1 MKSLVN
7 QVFDYCVIGAG
18 IVGLSVAYKLTE
30 KYPNASI
37 LILEKESQI
46 GQHQTSHNS
55 GVIHAGIYY
64 APESLKARLCRQGL
78 VETKAF
84 CDQHGLAN
92 ESCGKLIVATNKVE
106 EERVEQLF
114 RRAKNNSAN
123 VRLIEKK
130 ELQQLEPN
138 IEGTLAIL
146 SPETGIV
153 DYLSIAEKLKEILS
167 AKVQFQLNETVVNI
181 QEKEGLISISTK
193 NKTYF
198 SRKLIACA
206 GLQADRIARMAGLQ
220 LDCRIVPFRGEYFQL
235 PRSKDNIVKH
245 LIYPAP
251 DPKLP
256 FLGVHLTRMIDGSV
270 TVGPNAILGWAREG
284 YKKYSVDF
292 NDTGDFLKFRGFWRL
307 IRKNRNH
314 AMSEVKNSMFKS
326 AYLKECQKYCP
337 SLSLEDLL
345 PYRAG
350 IRAQVVSS
358 DGVAV
363 HDFLIKKTASML
375 HVINAPSPAA
385 TSALP
390 IAKMIVEESL
400 V

>member
-1 MKSLVN
+1 MSEII
-7 QVFDYCVIGAG
+7 DYCVIGAG
-18 IVGLSVAYKLTE
+18 IVGLSVAYKLIE
-30 KYPNASI
+30 KHPNASV

-84 CDQHGLAN
+84 CDQHGLAY
-92 ESCGKLIVATNKVE
+92 ERCGKLIVATNKLE
-106 EERVEQLF
+106 EERVDQLF
-114 RRAKNNSAN
+114 QRAKNNSAN
-123 VRLIEKK
+123 VQLIGKS
-130 ELQQLEPN
+130 ELQRLESN

-146 SPETGIV
+146 SPDTGIV
-153 DYLSIAEKLKEILS
+153 DYLSIARKLKEVLS
-167 AKVQFQLNETVVNI
+167 AKVQLELNETVVNI
-181 QEKEGLISISTK
+181 KEKEDLVAISTA

-198 SRKLIACA
+198 TRKLIACA
-206 GLQADRIARMAGLQ
+206 GLQADRIARLAGLQ

-235 PRSKDNIVKH
+235 PRSKDNIVRH

-270 TVGPNAILGWAREG
+270 TVGPNAVLGWAREG
-284 YKKYSVDF
+284 YEKYSVDF
-292 NDTGDFLKFRGFWRL
+292 NDTVEFLKFGGFWKL
-307 IRKNRNH
+307 VWKNRIH
-314 AMSEVKNSMFKS
+314 AMTELKNSMLKS
-326 AYLKECQKYCP
+326 EYLKECQRYCP
-337 SLSLEDLL
+337 SLRLNDLL
-345 PYRAG
+345 PYRSG

-363 HDFLIKKTASML
+363 HDFLIKKTARML

-390 IAKMIVEESL
+390 IANMIVEESFL
-400 V
+400 

>member
-1 MKSLVN
+1 VN

>member
-1 MKSLVN
+1 MN

-206 GLQADRIARMAGLQ
+206 GLQADRIARMAGLR
-220 LDCRIVPFRGEYFQL
+220 LDYRIVPFRGEYFQL

-245 LIYPAP
+245 LVYPAP

-270 TVGPNAILGWAREG
+270 TVGPNAVLGWAREG

-292 NDTGDFLKFRGFWRL
+292 IDTGEFLKFPGFWKL
-307 IRKNRNH
+307 IWKNRIH
-314 AMSEVKNSMFKS
+314 AMTELKNSVLKS

-337 SLSLEDLL
+337 SLRVEDLL

-350 IRAQVVSS
+350 IRAQVISS

-363 HDFLIKKTASML
+363 HDFLVKKTARML

-385 TSALP
+385 TAALP
-390 IAKMIVEESL
+390 IGKMIVEEIL
-400 V
+400 

>member
-1 MKSLVN
+1 VSEI
-7 QVFDYCVIGAG
+7 FDYCVIGAG

-30 KYPNASI
+30 MHPYSSV
-37 LILEKESQI
+37 LILEKEGQI

-84 CDQHGLAN
+84 CDQYGLAHK
-92 ESCGKLIVATNKVE
+92 SCGKLIVATNKVE

-114 RRAKNNSAN
+114 QRAKNNSAN
-123 VRLIEKK
+123 VELIGKS

-153 DYLSIAEKLKEILS
+153 DYLSVARKLKEILS
-167 AKVQFQLNETVVNI
+167 AKVQLELNETVVNI
-181 QEKEGLISISTK
+181 QEKEDLVSISTT

-198 SRKLIACA
+198 TRKLIACA
-206 GLQADRIARMAGLQ
+206 GLQADRIARLAGLQ

-256 FLGVHLTRMIDGSV
+256 FLGVHLT
-270 TVGPNAILGWAREG
+270 
-284 YKKYSVDF
+284 
-292 NDTGDFLKFRGFWRL
+292 
-307 IRKNRNH
+307 
-314 AMSEVKNSMFKS
+314 
-326 AYLKECQKYCP
+326 
-337 SLSLEDLL
+337 
-345 PYRAG
+345 
-350 IRAQVVSS
+350 
-358 DGVAV
+358 
-363 HDFLIKKTASML
+363 
-375 HVINAPSPAA
+375 
-385 TSALP
+385 
-390 IAKMIVEESL
+390 
-400 V
+400 

>member
-1 MKSLVN
+1 VN

-92 ESCGKLIVATNKVE
+92 ESCGKLIVATNKLE
-106 EERVEQLF
+106 EERVEHLF
-114 RRAKNNSAN
+114 QRAKNNSAN
-123 VRLIEKK
+123 VRLIEKS

-198 SRKLIACA
+198 SRKLIACHA
-206 GLQADRIARMAGLQ
+206 LKRIG
-220 LDCRIVPFRGEYFQL
+220 
-235 PRSKDNIVKH
+235 
-245 LIYPAP
+245 
-251 DPKLP
+251 
-256 FLGVHLTRMIDGSV
+256 
-270 TVGPNAILGWAREG
+270 
-284 YKKYSVDF
+284 
-292 NDTGDFLKFRGFWRL
+292 
-307 IRKNRNH
+307 
-314 AMSEVKNSMFKS
+314 
-326 AYLKECQKYCP
+326 
-337 SLSLEDLL
+337 SLEWE
-345 PYRAG
+345 
-350 IRAQVVSS
+350 IFS
-358 DGVAV
+358 
-363 HDFLIKKTASML
+363 LI
-375 HVINAPSPAA
+375 P
-385 TSALP
+385 
-390 IAKMIVEESL
+390 ESL
-400 V
+400 QIKNFKNVVRY

>member
-1 MKSLVN
+1 VN

-78 VETKAF
+78 VDTKAF

>member
-1 MKSLVN
+1 MSEII
-7 QVFDYCVIGAG
+7 DYCVIGAG
-18 IVGLSVAYKLTE
+18 IVGLSLAYKLIE
-30 KYPNASI
+30 KHPNASV

-84 CDQHGLAN
+84 CDQHGLAY
-92 ESCGKLIVATNKVE
+92 ERCGKLIVATNKLE
-106 EERVEQLF
+106 EERVDQLF
-114 RRAKNNSAN
+114 QRAKNNSAN
-123 VRLIEKK
+123 VQLIGKS
-130 ELQQLEPN
+130 ELQRLESN

-146 SPETGIV
+146 SPDTGIV
-153 DYLSIAEKLKEILS
+153 DYLSIARKLKEVLS
-167 AKVQFQLNETVVNI
+167 AKVQLELNETVVNI
-181 QEKEGLISISTK
+181 KEKEDLVAISTA

-198 SRKLIACA
+198 TRKLIACA
-206 GLQADRIARMAGLQ
+206 GLQADRIARLAGLQ

-270 TVGPNAILGWAREG
+270 TVGPNAVLGWAREG
-284 YKKYSVDF
+284 YKKYSVEISDVVDF
-292 NDTGDFLKFRGFWRL
+292 FKFNGFWKL
-307 IRKNRNH
+307 IWKNRNH
-314 AMSEVKNSMFKS
+314 AMSELKNSMLKS
-326 AYLKECQKYCP
+326 SYLKECQKYCP

-358 DGVAV
+358 DGIAI
-363 HDFLIKKTASML
+363 HDFLIKKTARML

-390 IAKMIVEESL
+390 IANMIVEESF

>member
-1 MKSLVN
+1 VN

-206 GLQADRIARMAGLQ
+206 GLQADRIARMAGLR
-220 LDCRIVPFRGEYFQL
+220 LDYRIVPFRGEYFQL

-245 LIYPAP
+245 LVYPAP

-270 TVGPNAILGWAREG
+270 TVGPNAVLGWAREG

-292 NDTGDFLKFRGFWRL
+292 IDTGEFLKFPGFWKL
-307 IRKNRNH
+307 IWKNRIH
-314 AMSEVKNSMFKS
+314 AMTELKNSVLKS

-337 SLSLEDLL
+337 SLRVEDLL

-350 IRAQVVSS
+350 IRAQVISS

-363 HDFLIKKTASML
+363 HDFLVKKTARML

-385 TSALP
+385 TAALP
-390 IAKMIVEESL
+390 IGKMIVEEIL
-400 V
+400 

>member
-1 MKSLVN
+1 VSE
-7 QVFDYCVIGAG
+7 VFDYCVIGAG
-18 IVGLSVAYKLTE
+18 MVGLAVGYKLIE
-30 KYPNASI
+30 KYPNVSI
-37 LILEKESQI
+37 LIIEKENKI

-84 CDQHGLAN
+84 CDHHDLAY

-114 RRAKNNSAN
+114 LRARNNGAN
-123 VRLIEKK
+123 VQLVGKT
-130 ELQQLEPN
+130 ELSDLEPN
-138 IEGTLAIL
+138 VVGTLAIR

-153 DYLSIAEKLKEILS
+153 DYSLIADKLKELLS
-167 AKVQFQLNETVVNI
+167 GRVQITLNEAVVSL
-181 QEKEGLISISTK
+181 QEKTDLVAVSTTG
-193 NKTYF
+193 KTYLA
-198 SRKLIACA
+198 RKLIACA
-206 GLQADRIARMAGLQ
+206 GLQADRIARMAGLD
-220 LDCRIVPFRGEYFQL
+220 LDYRIVPFRGEYFQL
-235 PRSKDNIVKH
+235 PRSKGNIVKH

-270 TVGPNAILGWAREG
+270 TVGPNAVLGWAREG
-284 YKKYSVDF
+284 YKKYSADF
-292 NDTGDFLKFRGFWRL
+292 GDVADFLKFRGFWKL
-307 IRKNRNH
+307 IWKNRIH
-314 AMSEVKNSMFKS
+314 AMTELKNSMLKS

-337 SLSLEDLL
+337 SLELNDLL

-363 HDFLIKKTASML
+363 HDFLIKKTARML
-375 HVINAPSPAA
+375 HLINAPSPAA

-390 IAKMIVEESL
+390 IANMIVEESFL
-400 V
+400 

>member
-78 VETKAF
+78 VDTKAF

-206 GLQADRIARMAGLQ
+206 GLQADRIARMAGLR
-220 LDCRIVPFRGEYFQL
+220 LDYRIVPFRGEYFQL

-245 LIYPAP
+245 LVYPAP

-270 TVGPNAILGWAREG
+270 TVGPNAVLGWAREG

-292 NDTGDFLKFRGFWRL
+292 IDTGEFLKFPGFWKL
-307 IRKNRNH
+307 IWKNRIH
-314 AMSEVKNSMFKS
+314 AMTELKNSVLKS

-337 SLSLEDLL
+337 SLRVEDLL

-350 IRAQVVSS
+350 IRAQVISS

-363 HDFLIKKTASML
+363 HDFLVKKTARML

-385 TSALP
+385 TAALP
-390 IAKMIVEESL
+390 IGKMIVEEIL
-400 V
+400 

>member
-1 MKSLVN
+1 VN

-78 VETKAF
+78 VDTKAF

-206 GLQADRIARMAGLQ
+206 GLQADRIARMAGLR
-220 LDCRIVPFRGEYFQL
+220 LDYRIVPFRGEYFQL

-245 LIYPAP
+245 LVYPAP

-270 TVGPNAILGWAREG
+270 TVGPNAVLGWAREG

-292 NDTGDFLKFRGFWRL
+292 IDTGEFLKFPGFWKL
-307 IRKNRNH
+307 IWKNRIH
-314 AMSEVKNSMFKS
+314 AMTELKNSVLKS

-337 SLSLEDLL
+337 SLRVEDLL

-350 IRAQVVSS
+350 IRAQVISS

-363 HDFLIKKTASML
+363 HDFLVKKTARML

-385 TSALP
+385 TAALP
-390 IAKMIVEESL
+390 IGKMIVEEIL
-400 V
+400 

>member
-1 MKSLVN
+1 MN

-78 VETKAF
+78 VDTKAF

-206 GLQADRIARMAGLQ
+206 GLQADRIARMAGLR
-220 LDCRIVPFRGEYFQL
+220 LDYRIVPFRGEYFQL

-245 LIYPAP
+245 LVYPAP

-270 TVGPNAILGWAREG
+270 TVGPNAVLGWAREG

-292 NDTGDFLKFRGFWRL
+292 IDTGEFLKFPGFWKL
-307 IRKNRNH
+307 IWKNRIH
-314 AMSEVKNSMFKS
+314 AMTELKNSVLKS

-337 SLSLEDLL
+337 SLRVEDLL

-350 IRAQVVSS
+350 IRAQVISS

-363 HDFLIKKTASML
+363 HDFLVKKTARML

-385 TSALP
+385 TAALP
-390 IAKMIVEESL
+390 IGKMIVEEIL
-400 V
+400 

>member
-1 MKSLVN
+1 MN

-78 VETKAF
+78 VDTKAF

-206 GLQADRIARMAGLQ
+206 GLQADRIARMAGLR
-220 LDCRIVPFRGEYFQL
+220 LDYRIVPFRGEYFQL

-245 LIYPAP
+245 LVYPAP

-270 TVGPNAILGWAREG
+270 TVGPNAVLGWAREG

-292 NDTGDFLKFRGFWRL
+292 IDTGEFLKFPGFWKL
-307 IRKNRNH
+307 IWKNRIH
-314 AMSEVKNSMFKS
+314 AMTELKNSVLKS
-326 AYLKECQKYCP
+326 AYMKECQKYCP
-337 SLSLEDLL
+337 SLRVEDLL

-350 IRAQVVSS
+350 IRAQVISS

-363 HDFLIKKTASML
+363 HDFLVKKTARML

-385 TSALP
+385 TAALP
-390 IAKMIVEESL
+390 IGKMIVEEIL
-400 V
+400 

>member
-1 MKSLVN
+1 MSEI
-7 QVFDYCVIGAG
+7 FDYCVIGAG

-30 KYPNASI
+30 MHPYSSV
-37 LILEKESQI
+37 LILEKEGQI

-84 CDQHGLAN
+84 CDQYGLAHK
-92 ESCGKLIVATNKVE
+92 SCGKLIVATNKVE

-114 RRAKNNSAN
+114 QRAKNNSAN
-123 VRLIEKK
+123 VELIGKS

-153 DYLSIAEKLKEILS
+153 DYLSIARKLKEILS
-167 AKVQFQLNETVVNI
+167 AKVQLELNETVVNI
-181 QEKEGLISISTK
+181 QEKEDLVSISTT

-198 SRKLIACA
+198 TRKLIACA
-206 GLQADRIARMAGLQ
+206 GLQADRIARLAGLQ

-270 TVGPNAILGWAREG
+270 TVGPNAVLGWAREG
-284 YKKYSVDF
+284 YKKYSVEISDVVDF
-292 NDTGDFLKFRGFWRL
+292 FKFNGFWKL
-307 IRKNRNH
+307 IWKNRNH
-314 AMSEVKNSMFKS
+314 AMSELKNSMLKS
-326 AYLKECQKYCP
+326 SYLKECQKYCP

-358 DGVAV
+358 DGIAI
-363 HDFLIKKTASML
+363 HDFLIKKTARML

-390 IAKMIVEESL
+390 IANMIVEESI

>member
-1 MKSLVN
+1 LKSLVN

-78 VETKAF
+78 VDTKAF

>member
-1 MKSLVN
+1 MN

-78 VETKAF
+78 VDTKAF

-245 LIYPAP
+245 LVYPAP

-270 TVGPNAILGWAREG
+270 TVGPNAVLGWAREG

-292 NDTGDFLKFRGFWRL
+292 IDTGEFLKFPGFWKL
-307 IRKNRNH
+307 IWKNRIH
-314 AMSEVKNSMFKS
+314 AMTELKNSVLKS

-337 SLSLEDLL
+337 SLRVEDLL

-350 IRAQVVSS
+350 IRAQVISS

-363 HDFLIKKTASML
+363 HDFLVKKTARML

-385 TSALP
+385 TAALP
-390 IAKMIVEESL
+390 IGKMIVEEIL
-400 V
+400 

>member
-1 MKSLVN
+1 MN

-292 NDTGDFLKFRGFWRL
+292 IDTGEFLKFPGFWKL
-307 IRKNRNH
+307 IWKNRIH
-314 AMSEVKNSMFKS
+314 AMTELKNSVLKS

-337 SLSLEDLL
+337 SLRVEDLL

-350 IRAQVVSS
+350 IRAQVISS

-363 HDFLIKKTASML
+363 HDFLVKKTARML

-385 TSALP
+385 TAALP
-390 IAKMIVEESL
+390 IGKMIVEEIL
-400 V
+400 

>member
-1 MKSLVN
+1 
-7 QVFDYCVIGAG
+7 
-18 IVGLSVAYKLTE
+18 
-30 KYPNASI
+30 
-37 LILEKESQI
+37 
-46 GQHQTSHNS
+46 
-55 GVIHAGIYY
+55 
-64 APESLKARLCRQGL
+64 
-78 VETKAF
+78 
-84 CDQHGLAN
+84 
-92 ESCGKLIVATNKVE
+92 VE

>member
-1 MKSLVN
+1 MN

-78 VETKAF
+78 VDTKAF

-270 TVGPNAILGWAREG
+270 TVGPNAVLGWAREG

>member
-1 MKSLVN
+1 LKSLVN

-78 VETKAF
+78 VDTKAF

-206 GLQADRIARMAGLQ
+206 GLQADRIARMAGLR
-220 LDCRIVPFRGEYFQL
+220 LDYRIVPFRGEYFQL

-245 LIYPAP
+245 LVYPAP

-270 TVGPNAILGWAREG
+270 TVGPNAVLGWAREG

-292 NDTGDFLKFRGFWRL
+292 IDTGEFLKFPGFWKL
-307 IRKNRNH
+307 IWKNRIH
-314 AMSEVKNSMFKS
+314 AMTELKNSVLKS

-337 SLSLEDLL
+337 SLRVEDLL

-350 IRAQVVSS
+350 IRAQVISS

-363 HDFLIKKTASML
+363 HDFLVKKTARML

-385 TSALP
+385 TAALP
-390 IAKMIVEESL
+390 IGKMIVEEIL
-400 V
+400 

>member
-1 MKSLVN
+1 MSVM
-7 QVFDYCVIGAG
+7 FDYCVIGAG
-18 IVGLSVAYKLTE
+18 IVGLSVAYKITE
-30 KYPNASI
+30 KHPSASV
-37 LILEKESQI
+37 LVLEKESKI

-84 CDQHGLAN
+84 CDQYGLAN

-114 RRAKNNSAN
+114 QRAKNNSAN
-123 VRLIEKK
+123 VRLIKK
-130 ELQQLEPN
+130 SELQQLEPN

-153 DYLSIAEKLKEILS
+153 DYLSMAEKLKEILS
-167 AKVQFQLNETVVNI
+167 AKAQVRLNEAIVNI
-181 QEKEGLISISTK
+181 QEKEDLVSISTT

-245 LIYPAP
+245 LVYPAP

-270 TVGPNAILGWAREG
+270 TVGPNAVLGWAREG
-284 YKKYSVDF
+284 YKKYSADF
-292 NDTGDFLKFRGFWRL
+292 NDTAEFLKFRGFWKL
-307 IRKNRNH
+307 IWKNRIH
-314 AMSEVKNSMFKS
+314 AMTELKNSMLKS

-337 SLSLEDLL
+337 SLELNDLL

-363 HDFLIKKTASML
+363 HDFLIKKTARML
-375 HVINAPSPAA
+375 HLINAPSPAA

-390 IAKMIVEESL
+390 IANMIVEESFL
-400 V
+400 